1 MNTIKRLS
9 IVAVSSATLGLLA
22 SSPVSA
28 EVGKILFV
36 NGAVSII
43 SPNGQSRPA
52 ARGEVL
58 KAGERVVTA
67 KGAMSQVK
75 MLDGGRVGVRELSRV
90 KFEPRQSGKQGLGL
104 DTGAVRVVN
113 VQTRGVVPP
122 KMVVKTPDG
131 QMDLQR
137 GDALAAHNKQSDP
150 AGKPETV
157 VKLLR
162 GQGVA
167 RHITGGKKR
176 MKAAEVSAFK
186 RGAPGFE
193 RRKPDLMAR
202 FEGPV
207 PRKPA
212 SARGA
217 TGKFKDGKNRKRVGN
232 KVVRINPITS
242 PTSKRRT
249 ALATGKPRALG
260 FKRTKRTSLKQAK
273 TPQAGRKVASLARS
287 GLKPVMPASRLKP
300 TVKSKVLTPRT
311 PSLLPKVGIK
321 RKIATPLRV
330 TKVAPIVV
338 KRIVR
343 TPSPS
348 ALRKRNRLRNRL
360 RGGQ

>member
-207 PRKPA
+207 PRKPG

-242 PTSKRRT
+242 PTGKR
-249 ALATGKPRALG
+249 
-260 FKRTKRTSLKQAK
+260 RTSLKQAK

-321 RKIATPLRV
+321 RKIATPSRV
-330 TKVAPIVV
+330 TKVAPIMV